1 MKLKKKFIFLT
12 SIFFT
17 VVICLAITT
26 AIYVGVSV
34 YIGSQIYNLVESSFE
49 SKGKDYEKFTEII
62 GRINYQCLD
71 YSDGRDENWY
81 KNYHTFPIVIHDFRK
96 AEAHYIY
103 TIEGESIGGY
113 RIPVTISLELK
124 NGKWYVTGVGEPY

>member
-1 MKLKKKFIFLT
+1 MKITNKKIIFIILLAC
-12 SIFFT
+12 I
-17 VVICLAITT
+17 VIPIL
-26 AIYVGVSV
+26 IYVGTSV
-34 YIGSQIYNLVESSFE
+34 YIGAQVYNFVESSFE
-49 SKGKDYEKFTEII
+49 SKGKDYESFTETI
-62 GRINYQCLD
+62 GRINYQRLD
-71 YSDGRDENWY
+71 YSDGNDENWY

-124 NGKWYVTGVGEPY
+124 NGKWYVTGVEEPY